1 MRFIA
6 TVLTMV
12 ALSFQ
17 VASTFGAP
25 PDANISVL
33 IIDGM
38 NNHNWQRGTILLKA
52 ILENSE
58 RFMVDVST
66 TRTNTAPEWI
76 EWHPH
81 FANYQVIVNPLP
93 KGFPTELEI
102 RVRDILLK

>member
-1 MRFIA
+1 MRFIV

-38 NNHNWQRGTILLKA
+38 ILLKA
-52 ILENSE
+52 ILN
-58 RFMVDVST
+58 
-66 TRTNTAPEWI
+66 
-76 EWHPH
+76 
-81 FANYQVIVNPLP
+81 
-93 KGFPTELEI
+93 
-102 RVRDILLK
+102 